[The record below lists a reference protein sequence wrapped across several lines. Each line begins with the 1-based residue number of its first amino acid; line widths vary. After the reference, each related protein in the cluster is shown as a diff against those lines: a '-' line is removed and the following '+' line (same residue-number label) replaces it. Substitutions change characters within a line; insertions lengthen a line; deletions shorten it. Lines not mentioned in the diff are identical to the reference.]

1 MTISQGNQM
10 NFECSRK
17 PFGEMSQRPAYIGVL
32 DGQGFHIA
40 EKEAVGS
47 RTFKKNVQE
56 HPKVIQRGLFRRRG
70 LQDTPCIGLKLGEQS
85 IHEVRFFVK
94 MIMKI
99 ARTYVDFVGNLIGRR
114 IRLALLVKQQQR
126 SHQDSLAR
134 LH

>member
-1 MTISQGNQM
+1 MAISQSVQM
-10 NFECSRK
+10 NFECSSK
-17 PFGEMSQRPAYIGVL
+17 PFGEMSQRPAYVGVL

-56 HPKVIQRGLFRRRG
+56 HPKVIQRLLFRRCG
-70 LQDTPCIGLKLGEQS
+70 LQDTPRIGLKLGKQS
-85 IHEVRFFVK
+85 IHEVRFSVK
-94 MIMKI
+94 VVMKI
-99 ARTYVDFVGNLIGRR
+99 ARTYVDFVGDLIGRR

-126 SHQDSLAR
+126 SHENSLAR